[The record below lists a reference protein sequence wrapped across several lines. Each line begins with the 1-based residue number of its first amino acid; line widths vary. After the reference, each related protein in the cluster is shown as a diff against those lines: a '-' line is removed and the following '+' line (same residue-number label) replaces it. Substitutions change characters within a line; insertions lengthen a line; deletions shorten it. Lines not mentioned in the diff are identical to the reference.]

1 MRLLDRSSTRRLTD
15 SPIEL
20 TAQRRWRRGLMLML
34 ALLLVAASALAGWRY
49 FEQKLAPLA
58 RLAELEAENQR
69 LRVEAD
75 ATRIELEMER
85 ATRAE
90 LKRQVVELNEQVSQ
104 LTHKLE
110 FFNSQA
116 KTPK

>member
-1 MRLLDRSSTRRLTD
+1 MRLLYRSSTRRLTD

-20 TAQRRWRRGLMLML
+20 TAQRRWRRVLML
-34 ALLLVAASALAGWRY
+34 ALLFVAASALAGWRY

-58 RLAELEAENQR
+58 RLAELEAENRR
-69 LRVEAD
+69 LRAEAD
-75 ATRIELEMER
+75 AARIELEMER